1 LEVDKGNPSAARGLL
16 YPALVAGML
25 TLLYVSSF
33 IDRNILSQLVKPIRA
48 DIGIT
53 DTEYSY
59 LSGLAF
65 VVIYTA
71 MGIPLGRIADR
82 GSRNLM
88 VAIGCAVWS
97 GMTALCGLAQS
108 FWALFAGR
116 LGLGIGEAA
125 MSPAA
130 YSLLADYFP
139 PGRLATAM
147 SVYSLGVPVGG
158 GLALLIGGWGI
169 EYATGLSGH
178 GGMLSQFRPWQIVF
192 FLIGLPGLLLA
203 VLALFAIREPARRHH
218 VVAEGAGERPSFGFV
233 LAYMWKN
240 RAIYAA
246 PILGVSFSG
255 MLSYGAA
262 LWMPAYLMRVQ
273 GYSPHDAGMFLGT
286 STVLLGI
293 PGTILAGW
301 LADRL
306 VARGRGD
313 GHLLVAI
320 GYCVAIAICGALGP
334 IMPIRW
340 LSIGLIGALG
350 FFTFTWTGVAG
361 ALLQII
367 TPNRMRGQVSAMYL
381 LLANI
386 IGMGIGQTAVAMS
399 TDHLFKH
406 DDAVGQSLAL
416 VGIVAIALAV
426 YFLNAGRKPIIASGL
441 TGGGPRTIAAGQP
454 QDAAD
459 LGLEAPAA

>member
-1 LEVDKGNPSAARGLL
+1 V
-16 YPALVAGML
+16 
-25 TLLYVSSF
+25 F
-33 IDRNILSQLVKPIRA
+33 
-48 DIGIT
+48 
-53 DTEYSY
+53 
-59 LSGLAF
+59 
-65 VVIYTA
+65 YTA
-71 MGIPLGRIADR
+71 IGIPLGRIADR

-88 VAIGCAVWS
+88 VSIGCAVWS
-97 GMTALCGLAQS
+97 GMTALCGLAGS

-116 LGLGIGEAA
+116 IGVGIGEAA
-125 MSPAA
+125 MSPSA

-139 PGRLATAM
+139 PGRLASAM

-158 GLALLIGGWGI
+158 GLALLLGGWGI
-169 EYATGLSGH
+169 EYANGISGA
-178 GGMLSQFRPWQIVF
+178 GGMLSNFRPWQIVF
-192 FLIGLPGLLLA
+192 FLVGLPGLLLA
-203 VLALFAIREPARRHH
+203 ILAYLAIREPQRRHH
-218 VVAEGAGERPSFGFV
+218 VVAEGAGDRPSFGFV

-240 RAIYAA
+240 RGIYAA
-246 PILGVSFSG
+246 PIMGVSFSG

-262 LWMPAYLMRVQ
+262 LWMSPYLQRVQ
-273 GYSPHDAGMFLGT
+273 GYSPQDAGLFLGLT
-286 STVLLGI
+286 TVFLGI

-320 GYCVAIAICGALGP
+320 GYCIAIAICGGLGP
-334 IMPIRW
+334 IIPVRW

-350 FFTFTWTGVAG
+350 FFSFTWTGVAG

-381 LLANI
+381 LAANI

-399 TDHLFKH
+399 TDHIFKR

-416 VGIVAIALAV
+416 VGIIAITLAI

-441 TGGGPRTIAAGQP
+441 TGGGGRTIAAEQP

-459 LGLEAPAA
+459 LGLEAPAV